1 MSPLQVKGD
10 GGTDGGPGLLVCGA
24 TGNSCPSGEG
34 RPEGVCVLVEG
45 LQNPVTADLIHI
57 LSSWIQVIKGTID
70 SQKIPEHGG
79 GGQSIVPWSATCK
92 RFP

>member
-1 MSPLQVKGD
+1 MPAVRGMFITQVRGFLVSPLQVKGD

-57 LSSWIQVIKGTID
+57 QIGRAHV
-70 SQKIPEHGG
+70 
-79 GGQSIVPWSATCK
+79 
-92 RFP
+92 